1 MMIDDLYGYSVAA
14 RTLTTA
20 HEEAA
25 PHTNTLS
32 EKESKSSLV
41 FFYSRLKM
49 TRHEKIFRNSL
60 RAQQI

>member
-1 MMIDDLYGYSVAA
+1 MIDDLYGYSVAA

-25 PHTNTLS
+25 PHTRTLS

-41 FFYSRLKM
+41 FFLF
-49 TRHEKIFRNSL
+49 TVEND
-60 RAQQI
+60 